1 MAGELIPILIVLGFF
16 LMIAFVTRTL
26 SDNRVRRELLQ
37 TNADAAT
44 IENLF
49 LRSRSENPDNSLKW
63 GIVSVSIGISLV
75 LIELL
80 KLAADEPMAYG
91 LVFIF
96 GGGGLLVFYAIKM
109 LRGEQGA

>member
-1 MAGELIPILIVLGFF
+1 MAGELVPILIVLGFF
-16 LMIAFVTRTL
+16 LMIGFVTRIL

-49 LRSRSENPDNSLKW
+49 LRSRSENPENSMKW
-63 GIVSVSIGISLV
+63 GIVTVSIGISLV
-75 LIELL
+75 LIELMRL
-80 KLAADEPMAYG
+80 SADQPMAYG

-96 GGGGLLVFYAIKM
+96 GGGGLLVFYLIKM
-109 LRGEQGA
+109 LRGEEVS

>member
-16 LMIAFVTRTL
+16 LMIGFVTRTL

-63 GIVSVSIGISLV
+63 GIVGVSIGISLV

-80 KLAADEPMAYG
+80 KLSADEPMAYG

-109 LRGEQGA
+109 LRGTEGI

>member
-1 MAGELIPILIVLGFF
+1 MAGELVPILIVLGFF
-16 LMIAFVTRTL
+16 LMIGFVTRTL

-63 GIVSVSIGISLV
+63 GIVSVSIGIALV
-75 LIELL
+75 LAELM
-80 KLAADEPMAYG
+80 KLSADQPMAYG

-96 GGGGLLVFYAIKM
+96 GGGGLLVFYLVKM
-109 LRGEQGA
+109 LRGETAV

>member
-1 MAGELIPILIVLGFF
+1 
-16 LMIAFVTRTL
+16 
-26 SDNRVRRELLQ
+26 DNRVRRELLQ

-80 KLAADEPMAYG
+80 KLSADEPMAYG

-109 LRGEQGA
+109 LRGTEGI